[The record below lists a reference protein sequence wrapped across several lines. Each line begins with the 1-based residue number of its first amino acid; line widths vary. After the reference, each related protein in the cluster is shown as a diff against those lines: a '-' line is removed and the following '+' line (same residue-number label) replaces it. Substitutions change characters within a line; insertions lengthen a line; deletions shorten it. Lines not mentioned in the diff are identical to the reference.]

1 MRDAA
6 RVDFHHA
13 SITTRPGAVM
23 TPRAATEQL
32 VDRAAELIGDR
43 PARVADVGTGSG
55 AIAVALALVAPR
67 AEIWATDVSDEAV
80 ELARANVRLD
90 ELDDRGAALRGAL
103 LDPVPDSLD
112 VVVANLPYLPWQLRD
127 HPSYSDLRGEPASAV
142 FAAGQGLEPYCRL
155 LPQAKARLR
164 DDGRLLIQYRAR
176 VLEGGRHELDEL
188 RRQLGVGIPRAA

>member
-67 AEIWATDVSDEAV
+67 AEIWATDVSREAV
-80 ELARANVRLD
+80 ELAQSNVRSH
-90 ELDDRGAALRGAL
+90 ELEGRVHVLCGDL

-112 VVVANLPYLPWQLRD
+112 LVVANLPYLPWQLRD
-127 HPSYSDLRGEPASAV
+127 HPDYSDLRAEPPSAV
-142 FAAGQGLEPYCRL
+142 FAAGQGLDPYCRL
-155 LPQAKARLR
+155 LPQAKVRLR
-164 DDGRLLIQYRAR
+164 EDGRLVIQYRAR
-176 VLEGGRHELDEL
+176 MLESGRDELDEL
-188 RRQLGVGIPRAA
+188 RRQLGVGIPTAA